1 MDAELSRKLRFS
13 KPKYIWQWLMLLTP
27 GILIIVVAAVARATE
42 GHTRGEYRGLNVM
55 VTGLI
60 TGPIGAVLCLG
71 FGFWL
76 ARESD
81 GIGQK
86 IAGAVLFGIALAAVN
101 LAIGFPGCLLVS
113 GS

>member
-1 MDAELSRKLRFS
+1 MDAEPSRKLRFS
-13 KPKYIWQWLMLLTP
+13 KPKNIWQWLMLFTPAAVIFVGAVIGRATATP
-27 GILIIVVAAVARATE
+27 GE
-42 GHTRGEYRGLNVM
+42 DRGLSGM

-60 TGPIGAVLCLG
+60 TGPIVAVLCFG
-71 FGFWL
+71 FGIWL

-113 GS
+113 SR